1 MIVEKETNVA
11 WYVGEQLLSATEVCA
26 LLSICLCKLIT
37 QGEAPAEHKPQLLLW
52 LKVKRKSAVSPP
64 MQKVQVWTGDQ
75 RYLQRTEDDHAC
87 CDRWARWVEIHIPP
101 PVVVSCWVLET
112 IRFVSNET
120 EADDTR
126 LVVLKALKNTFECLF
141 SEIVTRILK
150 IPHKPCCERFHER
163 RLFLSPS

>member
-141 SEIVTRILK
+141 PEIVTRILK
-150 IPHKPCCERFHER
+150 ILHKPCCERFHKR

>member
-112 IRFVSNET
+112 IRFVSNKT

-141 SEIVTRILK
+141 PEIVTRILK
-150 IPHKPCCERFHER
+150 ILHKPCCERFHKR

>member
-52 LKVKRKSAVSPP
+52 LKVKRKSAVSPDAKGP
-64 MQKVQVWTGDQ
+64 SMNRGPAIS
-75 RYLQRTEDDHAC
+75 TEDWGWPRVLWSLSEMSGNTYSSSC
-87 CDRWARWVEIHIPP
+87 CCE
-101 PVVVSCWVLET
+101 LL
-112 IRFVSNET
+112 IRFVSNKT